1 MAKQRKMFRST
12 SQSEALRSV
21 RKPAIPRGSVIN
33 PKKKY
38 DRKDKSW
45 RNEV

>member
-1 MAKQRKMFRST
+1 MAKQRKVFRET
-12 SQSEALRSV
+12 SQSNAMKSV
-21 RKPAIPRGSVIN
+21 RKPAIPRGQVIN

-45 RNEV
+45 RDEI